1 MRKKIVFQL
10 FFLTFLLCCMI
21 IAVIF
26 FGQMYVMNYLYIDK
40 EKEHVQKQLQ
50 QYNTFYEA
58 YKQDENKLQSKE
70 LSYENQKGI
79 MIARLDEAANIKK
92 LPSGDYY
99 IKAINKN
106 DPSRTSK
113 VVFNNLINAKK
124 DMDPNFSILITSLI
138 NKTTKIAIMDTAS
151 KGSNKDIVIPTTLKI
166 KGYDGGF
173 VSPTYYQIDKIMMS
187 GVKNGMKIFQKKKA
201 KNIIF

>member
-1 MRKKIVFQL
+1 ML
-10 FFLTFLLCCMI
+10 YDYCCYI
-21 IAVIF
+21 

-58 YKQDENKLQSKE
+58 YKQDENKLQNKE

-124 DMDPNFSILITSLI
+124 DMILIS
-138 NKTTKIAIMDTAS
+138 
-151 KGSNKDIVIPTTLKI
+151 V
-166 KGYDGGF
+166 F
-173 VSPTYYQIDKIMMS
+173 
-187 GVKNGMKIFQKKKA
+187 
-201 KNIIF
+201 